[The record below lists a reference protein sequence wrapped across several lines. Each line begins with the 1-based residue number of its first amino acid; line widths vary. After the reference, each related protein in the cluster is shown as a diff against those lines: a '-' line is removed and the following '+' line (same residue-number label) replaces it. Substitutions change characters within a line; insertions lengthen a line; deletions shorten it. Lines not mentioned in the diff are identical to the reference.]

1 MAAKK
6 AFIVNFKAEFLG
18 KNDKVS
24 FPLYFCIFVFFFS
37 WQRSGGYWIALFLFV
52 NVHEK
57 AVKVILWY
65 IDVAGR
71 IRFLDH

>member
-1 MAAKK
+1 MI
-6 AFIVNFKAEFLG
+6 FQLAEE
-18 KNDKVS
+18 
-24 FPLYFCIFVFFFS
+24 
-37 WQRSGGYWIALFLFV
+37 RSGGGESSIISFL
-52 NVHEK
+52 NVPEK

>member
-18 KNDKVS
+18 KNDKVF
-24 FPLYFCIFVFFFS
+24 FPFRCIFVFFLLAEV
-37 WQRSGGYWIALFLFV
+37 WWKALFLFV